1 VEGAKIATIPV
12 ILLNGTTAD
21 ANQVMDDF
29 NEIYTNILSSN
40 IGAGGSTGTGR
51 FVLETGA
58 TLINP
63 IISGIPLNPS
73 FTNGL
78 TIPTGQRLFL
88 GASSVRESAANVVTF
103 TTSGS
108 DTFEIND
115 GDSVRVLN
123 ALNFSVQAGSRIYLD
138 GPTGSVY
145 LRRSAAND
153 LMIVAGGSDSLEV
166 DGGNSVNILNAMNF
180 SLQSG
185 SRIYFRGSATGPYIY
200 STGANILRVN
210 TSGSDSFEIDDGNS
224 VNVLNGL
231 NFTVQSGARVT
242 LDGAGGNDY
251 WASTANGQ
259 NDLMSA
265 GTLTLRTT
273 SGGNV
278 LLPQSLAVGT
288 STAPTQVVDAN
299 GALTS
304 RVRSSSYF
312 AANFSRMTSIEFMI
326 DGVTTGANPVTV
338 NDSYNLGSITFS
350 SPGSEDLYT
359 VTFATPMD
367 HANYIVVGAASELGA
382 SEWHGVTWSAGTKTT
397 TGIELRIVNASDGT
411 TDVGVQ
417 FTLAIIGGRNT

>member
-1 VEGAKIATIPV
+1 MS
-12 ILLNGTTAD
+12 N
-21 ANQVMDDF
+21 F

-73 FTNGL
+73 FPNGL
-78 TIPTGQRLFL
+78 TIPTGERLFL

-108 DTFEIND
+108 DTFQIND

-123 ALNFSVQAGSRIYLD
+123 ALNFSVQSGSRIYLD
-138 GPTGSVY
+138 GPTGNVY
-145 LRRSAAND
+145 LRTPSAND
-153 LMIVAGGSDSLEV
+153 LMIVAGGVNSFEIDSGSSVNVLNGMDFSLEA
-166 DGGNSVNILNAMNF
+166 GA
-180 SLQSG
+180 
-185 SRIYFRGSATGPYIY
+185 RIRFRGPGSGPYIY
-200 STGANILRVN
+200 SIAANILRVN
-210 TSGSDSFEIDDGNS
+210 TSGVDSFEIDDGNS
-224 VNVLNGL
+224 VNVLNAL
-231 NFTVQSGARVT
+231 NFTVQSGSRVT

-251 WASTANGQ
+251 WVNSASGQ
-259 NDLMSA
+259 NDLYSNGVLTTRTSSSGNFFIPQGLSV
-265 GTLTLRTT
+265 GTL
-273 SGGNV
+273 
-278 LLPQSLAVGT
+278 
-288 STAPTQVVDAN
+288 TAPTQVVDAN